1 MNDNTHVRRSR
12 YGRREFVLIMLG
24 GGVAAACTPVR
35 MGLRIYP
42 EEFKF
47 DNALVDETLRAY
59 VLTVIPGLPEDTPDV
74 TRPFYDE
81 LFGLGPYRGY
91 LASDLCDRAERLTG
105 NRSFAGLSY
114 EQRALIVAAGM
125 ASGGV
130 TTRLYNGSA
139 FAVQIATYASIY
151 DDGRGCPIN
160 EFEGRFTLKQ
170 MASVSDARFDRFVE
184 LTASGT
190 GNPA

>member
-1 MNDNTHVRRSR
+1 MNGGSKVGKCG
-12 YGRREFVLIMLG
+12 YGRREFVLTLLAG
-24 GGVAAACTPVR
+24 GIAAACTPVR
-35 MGLRIYP
+35 MGLKIYP
-42 EEFKF
+42 EEFHA
-47 DNALVDETLRAY
+47 DDALVDETLRAY
-59 VLTVIPGLPEDTPDV
+59 VLTIIPGLPDDTPDI
-74 TRPFYDE
+74 TRPFHDE

-105 NRSFAGLSY
+105 DSSFAALAY
-114 EQRALIVAAGM
+114 EQRALIVAAAM

-130 TTRLYNGSA
+130 TTRLYNGAA

-160 EFEGRFTLKQ
+160 DFEGRFTLDQ
-170 MASVSDARFDRFVE
+170 MATVRDPRFERFVE